1 MIFEFN
7 YNNIILKLRQSE
19 ELLFVLKLVFKKPDI
34 FIKYILQTV
43 NQLPNFRFR
52 SIYYLS
58 SLRTSANA
66 SFVDLAL
73 KSAMQ

>member
-43 NQLPNFRFR
+43 NQLPNFRCR